1 MWDFVGALALF
12 PDPEADI
19 KKWAVFSCH
28 ESVRVA
34 FLFGGEKL
42 VHFFAVEGFPKHKSH
57 SVRLF

>member
-12 PDPEADI
+12 PDPAADI
-19 KKWAVFSCH
+19 KKRAVFSCH

-42 VHFFAVEGFPKHKSH
+42 VHFFCS
-57 SVRLF
+57 